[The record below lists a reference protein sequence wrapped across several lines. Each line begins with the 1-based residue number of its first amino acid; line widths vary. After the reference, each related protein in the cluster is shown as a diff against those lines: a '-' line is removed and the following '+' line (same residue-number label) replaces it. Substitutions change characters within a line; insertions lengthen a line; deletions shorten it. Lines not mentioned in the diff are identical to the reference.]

1 MMSPYAIKLMELAK
15 KYFNPSKTELAH
27 LLGQCHYE
35 TQEFMKLT
43 ESFNYTPERMLEI
56 FKGKVTLEFANK
68 NGKTSTKPA
77 NQEAIANLVYGGKFG
92 NRPNTN
98 DGWLYRGRGCIH
110 LTFLDNYR
118 RCNAWLHQ
126 QGYDADIVRNPDL
139 VATDMT
145 IGAATAIWYWLDK
158 KISAK
163 AIADDY
169 QGVTKLI
176 NSGAVD
182 WQKRINQVNIYKI
195 VL

>member
-1 MMSPYAIKLMELAK
+1 MSPYAIKLMELAQ
-15 KYFNPSKTELAH
+15 KYFKPNKTELAH
-27 LLGQCHYE
+27 FLGQCHYE
-35 TQEFMKLT
+35 TQEFTKLA
-43 ESFNYTPERMLEI
+43 ENFNYTPERMLEI
-56 FKGKVTLEFANK
+56 FKDKITPNFAHN

-98 DGWLYRGRGCIH
+98 DGWNYRGRGCIH
-110 LTFLDNYR
+110 LTFLDNYK
-118 RCNAWLHQ
+118 RCNAWLNQ
-126 QGYDADIVRNPDL
+126 QGHKVDIVKNPDL
-139 VATDMT
+139 VATDIT
-145 IGAATAIWYWLDK
+145 IGALTAVWYWLDK

-176 NSGAVD
+176 NAGAVD
-182 WQKRINQVNIYKI
+182 WQKRINQVNIYKM